1 MFVLSSLFGLVTFG
15 IERRSSRAF
24 HWPALWASL
33 LLGTAI
39 VPLLIAVR
47 LMTPEFLVEPVAQL
61 TESISLNN
69 LAWPAL
75 VQMPASI
82 VGSFSGSSLMTVAT
96 WIYLLG
102 TSLLVLRLVVS
113 RLRVERISSAAREVT
128 LSNGTRV
135 RVTNESCTPFAL
147 RQLTN
152 RGKAAI
158 VIPGYLQGLAA
169 DDEVD
174 FVIRHEQQHLRRR
187 DDELGLV
194 LRFACCLSWPAPFVW
209 AFLRRWQEA
218 TEIHCDAAAA
228 QTYPKENRRRFARI
242 LLRVHEQSAQA
253 VRSPIASTL
262 IRNTLRS
269 EKMRLTHLLEAIP
282 PATYARS
289 HQLVM
294 SLVIALAA
302 VLVSASL
309 PPLAV
314 ADAVANDEKK
324 AMQFDFVTGGR
335 LTSRFGLVAA
345 PGSSAKQRKH
355 SGIDIA
361 ASRGTPLLAPTTGV
375 VTLATELYNGK
386 AAYGKVMVL
395 QIDERTQ
402 LLFAHLDGFTAKV
415 GQQVREGDAIA
426 IIGNT
431 GRSTGPHVHVE
442 ARVDGDLVDPLQV
455 LKVMQHGGIDRWV
468 SLSD

>member
-1 MFVLSSLFGLVTFG
+1 MFLLSSLFGLVTFG
-15 IERRSSRAF
+15 LEKRGTQAF

-61 TESISLNN
+61 ADSISLHD

-75 VQMPASI
+75 VQVPASI
-82 VGSFSGSSLMTVAT
+82 AGSVSGSSLMTVVT
-96 WIYLLG
+96 WIYILG
-102 TSLLVLRLVVS
+102 ASLLVLRLVIG
-113 RLRVERISSAAREVT
+113 RLRVERISSAAREVI
-128 LSNGTRV
+128 LSSGTQV
-135 RVTNESCTPFAL
+135 RVTNETCTPFAL

-169 DDEVD
+169 DEVD
-174 FVIRHEQQHLRRR
+174 FVIRHEHQHLRRR
-187 DDELGLV
+187 DDELGLM

-228 QTYPKENRRRFARI
+228 EACSKENRRRFARV
-242 LLRVHEQSAQA
+242 LLKVHEQSAQA

-262 IRNTLRS
+262 IKNTLRS

-289 HQLVM
+289 HQLAM
-294 SLVIALAA
+294 SLVIAIAAILA
-302 VLVSASL
+302 SASL

-314 ADAVANDEKK
+314 ADAVAHDEKQ

-415 GQQVREGDAIA
+415 GQQVSEGDAIA

-442 ARVDGDLVDPLQV
+442 ARVDGELVDPLQV